1 MKRSGTFW
9 LLLLLGL
16 SALLILCCAGSFLA
30 LWSKVGRGELPP
42 FVPNGVALVEIND
55 VVISNPR
62 SSPLALTSQSL
73 IDTLRRADEDPQ
85 VKAILLYID
94 SPGGDVVASDEVYRA
109 LKGLEKPVVAYLG
122 EVAASGAYYIAC
134 GADKIV
140 AHPASLTGS
149 IGVIVEMPNAQKLME
164 KLGVEMVVIK
174 SGPHKDEGSFYRG
187 LTEEERAY
195 WQALVE
201 KVHQMFVEVVAKE
214 RGLPEE
220 KVKAIADGRV
230 FLGEEAFKLG
240 LVDKLGN
247 FDDALKLAGELGG
260 IEGEP
265 RLIRYRTIIG
275 LWQSFLGGFRNF
287 LGLNLYPR
295 LMFKLSP

>member
-1 MKRSGTFW
+1 MKRSGILW
-9 LLLLLGL
+9 LFLLLGL
-16 SALLILCCAGSFLA
+16 SALAMICCIGSLVA
-30 LWSKVGRGELPP
+30 LVGNQGGGGQALT
-42 FVPNGVALVEIND
+42 FSSDGVALVEINEI
-55 VVISNPR
+55 VVSNPYPSLLGL
-62 SSPLALTSQSL
+62 SSQALVE
-73 IDTLRRADEDPQ
+73 TLRRADKDPQ

-94 SPGGDVVASDEVYRA
+94 SPGGDIVASDEVYKA
-109 LKGLEKPVVAYLG
+109 LKGLKKPVVAYLG
-122 EVAASGAYYIAC
+122 EVATSGAYYIAC

-149 IGVIVEMPNAQKLME
+149 IGVIVEMPNVQKLME
-164 KLGVEMVVIK
+164 KLGVEVVVIK

-201 KVHQMFVEVVAKE
+201 RVHQMFIEVVAKE

-220 KVKAIADGRV
+220 KVKAIADGRI

-260 IEGEP
+260 IKGQP
-265 RLIRYRTIIG
+265 RLIRYRPVSG
-275 LWQSFLGGFRNF
+275 L

-295 LMFKLSP
+295 LMFKFTP